1 MSVEMACGN
10 CQGRFL
16 VTVAGTVACPHC
28 GTHLMVSA
36 ADCPP
41 SVDAST
47 QTPVNV
53 DESPPAPEPT
63 PTPEPAAAAP
73 EPADPEARMFANFAG
88 LADAGQTEANESELA
103 GAAILPATEPAVDE
117 TGDANSGEEQFSF
130 GRKQDDQEQDEQ
142 AQDEQ
147 EQDIVPTPAEA
158 TAEPVIDSTPDNSEA
173 AAEPTAASVD
183 SSVPNVEAAATDV
196 PEFSAIETGDNDS
209 IPEESPAEFPSFEF
223 EAEAPTLTFAPDG
236 QQDLDGGL
244 GDEELPSAMFE
255 EGVSPFEP
263 SGQSEDALNDFPD
276 FSAGA
281 DEDDGDNLDDLLSGA
296 STEATIVENSLEVQ
310 ADQQQPQEDFTEP
323 APVAVMETVAASET
337 TAEKM
342 IPKAW
347 FFILASYAS
356 AMTIVCLWLIM
367 RMLTGI
373 HQLESLEDPA
383 EATVRDGKKIVQL
396 YQIDMELPNGHV
408 LRLGESRRF
417 GNILVEPI
425 KVTRGP
431 LNFVYFSNEEAAPTA
446 PPEAT
451 AATLQLW
458 LRVKNKSDDQTIAPL
473 DRLMLY
479 DNRVRNEDNYE
490 DYRGNTFVC
499 RAADK
504 RKGGDLFY
512 VYDLNT
518 SDSWD
523 LRGQKLEPLKPG
535 ESRETYIPSSPD
547 GIDKLKGNLV
557 WRVHLRKGYS
567 PAKHGVTTL
576 IEINF
581 HSDEIQVEAGKRK
594 KEKGKSEE
602 I

>member
-1 MSVEMACGN
+1 MSVEMACGS

-53 DESPPAPEPT
+53 DESDPVPE
-63 PTPEPAAAAP
+63 PTPEPAAAVPEPVVPPEPVVVIP
-73 EPADPEARMFANFAG
+73 EPADPEAQMFANFAG
-88 LADAGQTEANESELA
+88 LADAGQTEANESELV
-103 GAAILPATEPAVDE
+103 GAAIFPTTEPAVDE
-117 TGDANSGEEQFSF
+117 TGDANFGEEQFSF
-130 GRKQDDQEQDEQ
+130 GQDQDG
-142 AQDEQ
+142 Q

-158 TAEPVIDSTPDNSEA
+158 VAEQVIDSTSDNSEA
-173 AAEPTAASVD
+173 AAEPTIASVD
-183 SSVPNVEAAATDV
+183 SSVPHEEVAATDV
-196 PEFSAIETGDNDS
+196 PDFSALEAGENDS
-209 IPEESPAEFPSFEF
+209 VPEEPPAEFPSFEF
-223 EAEAPTLTFAPDG
+223 EPEAPTLTLDAAG
-236 QQDLDGGL
+236 QLDEGL
-244 GDEELPSAMFE
+244 GGEELPSAMF
-255 EGVSPFEP
+255 GYGAAPFEA
-263 SGQSEDALNDFPD
+263 SEDNQDAPNDFPD

-281 DEDDGDNLDDLLSGA
+281 DEDDGDNLDDLLAGA
-296 STEATIVENSLEVQ
+296 STEATIAENSLEVA
-310 ADQQQPQEDFTEP
+310 ADQQPPQENTTEP
-323 APVAVMETVAASET
+323 APDPVTAAAVAEESET
-337 TAEKM
+337 ADEKM

-347 FFILASYAS
+347 FLMLASYAS
-356 AMTIVCLWLIM
+356 AMTIVCLWLLM
-367 RMLTGI
+367 RMLSGA

-383 EATVRDGKKIVQL
+383 EATVRDGKKFVKL
-396 YQIDMELPNGHV
+396 YQIDMKLPHGHV

-417 GNILVEPI
+417 GNILVEPV

-431 LNFVYFSNEEAAPTA
+431 LNFVYFSDEEAAPTA

-451 AATLQLW
+451 AATLKLW
-458 LRVKNKSDDQTIAPL
+458 LRVENQSDDQTIAPL
-473 DRLMLY
+473 DRLMLF

-504 RKGGDLFY
+504 RKGGNLFY

-523 LRGQKLEPLKPG
+523 LRGQKLEPLEPG
-535 ESRETYIPSSPD
+535 ESRETYIPSSPE

-581 HSDEIQVEAGKRK
+581 HSDEIQVEPSTAK
-594 KEKGKSEE
+594 KKQATASL
-602 I
+602 